1 MRADAAVDLFLDM
14 LASERG
20 AAANTLDAYR
30 RDLDDYTAFLASE
43 GLSPVTADAGAV
55 RRWIADLHAR
65 GLKASSAARRLS
77 AARQLHK
84 FLYAEGERA
93 DDPTI
98 AIDGP
103 KLGRPLPKVLSIAE
117 VDSLL
122 ATAREGLDDP
132 ERPRLARLRAARMS
146 CLLELLYATGM
157 RVSELVSLPA
167 SAANTRE
174 RFLVVTGKGR
184 RERLTPLTDAARAA
198 MQRWREATQ
207 DAAAPQASGALPDP
221 RSATEDAA
229 AEKPAPR
236 RGRPRKLPAPPAA
249 ASPWLFP
256 SDSASGHLTR
266 QAFARDLKDIA
277 VAAGIDPARISPHV
291 LRHAFASHLL
301 HNGADLRIVQELLG
315 HADIATT
322 QIYTHVLDERLK
334 SVVRDL
340 HPLAR
345 G

>member
-30 RDLDDYTAFLASE
+30 RDLDDYTEFLAGE
-43 GLSPVTADAGAV
+43 GLSPLNADAGAV
-55 RRWIADLHAR
+55 RRWIAYLHER

-84 FLYAEGERA
+84 FLYSEGERS

-103 KLGRPLPKVLSIAE
+103 KLGRALPKVISIAE
-117 VDSLL
+117 VDQLL
-122 ATAREGLDDP
+122 ATAREGVDDAG
-132 ERPRLARLRAARMS
+132 RPRLARLRAARMS

-174 RFLVVTGKGR
+174 RFLVVMGKGR
-184 RERLTPLTDAARAA
+184 KERLTPLTDAARAA
-198 MQRWREATQ
+198 MQRWREIAQ
-207 DAAAPQASGALPDP
+207 EAVSAPQATPDA
-221 RSATEDAA
+221 RDDATA
-229 AEKPAPR
+229 KPAPR
-236 RGRPRKLPAPPAA
+236 RGRPKKPPPPAP

-277 VAAGIDPARISPHV
+277 AAAGIAPARISPHV

>member
-1 MRADAAVDLFLDM
+1 M

-20 AAANTLDAYR
+20 AAVNTLDAYR
-30 RDLDDYTAFLASE
+30 RDLADYTQFLASA
-43 GLSPVTADAGAV
+43 GLTPGTADSAAV
-55 RRWIADLHAR
+55 RNWIADLHER

-77 AARQLHK
+77 AVRQLHK
-84 FLYAEGERA
+84 FLFSESERT

-98 AIDGP
+98 AIEGP
-103 KLGRPLPKVLSIAE
+103 KLGRPLPKVISIAE
-117 VDSLL
+117 VDRLL
-122 ATAREGLDDP
+122 NTAREGLDDP
-132 ERPRLARLRAARMS
+132 ARPRLARLRAARMS

-157 RVSELVSLPA
+157 RVSELVALPA
-167 SAANTRE
+167 TAARTRE
-174 RFLVVTGKGR
+174 RFLVVMGKGR
-184 RERLTPLTDAARAA
+184 KERLTPLTDAAREAMRRWLETAA
-198 MQRWREATQ
+198 SLQPQ
-207 DAAAPQASGALPDP
+207 AAPAPEPA
-221 RSATEDAA
+221 ATTVA
-229 AEKPAPR
+229 K
-236 RGRPRKLPAPPAA
+236 RGRPKKPPVEAP

-277 VAAGIDPARISPHV
+277 AAAGIAPSRISPHV

-340 HPLAR
+340 HPLGRKQAP
-345 G
+345 